1 MTDSM
6 KCPYCNSELRTFML
20 EEPAVWYCPNR
31 CAPMLPPKIWRDL
44 ITSKNAQRQLRTVKD
59 RCVKKVK
66 AKEREIANYL
76 NGINVRNKEIETLHK
91 QLQKAQDAL
100 KNVKEYYVIVR
111 GYGKEQHY
119 ISYSTGVDWFWNWD
133 LDHAEPFDTIQDA
146 KDQIRVAKIPH
157 ARVMKVRRLTEI
169 TSITKQ
175 EKQ

>member
-1 MTDSM
+1 MTD
-6 KCPYCNSELRTFML
+6 KL
-20 EEPAVWYCPNR
+20 YCPFCNR
-31 CAPMLPPKIWRDL
+31 ALARHGYQCKEYGTCRGENCPSEGSFLPIEIWQAL
-44 ITSKNAQRQLRTVKD
+44 IDGKKAQRQLQTAKD
-59 RCVKKVK
+59 RCAKTIK

-76 NGINVRNKEIETLHK
+76 NGISVRNKEIETLHK
-91 QLQKAQDAL
+91 QLQKTQE
-100 KNVKEYYVIVR
+100 VFKEYYVIVR

-169 TSITKQ
+169 TSITKR
-175 EKQ
+175 EE

>member
-1 MTDSM
+1 MSNV
-6 KCPYCNSELRTFML
+6 KCPFCGVELEDDIFYAGRKFYSCTNPNCKINDWGGCSEQILQ
-20 EEPAVWYCPNR
+20 A
-31 CAPMLPPKIWRDL
+31 L
-44 ITSKNAQRQLRTVKD
+44 IEGK
-59 RCVKKVK
+59 
-66 AKEREIANYL
+66 
-76 NGINVRNKEIETLHK
+76 
-91 QLQKAQDAL
+91 KAQDAL

-157 ARVMKVRRLTEI
+157 ARVMKIRRLTEI

-175 EKQ
+175 DKMS